1 MADKKITE
9 LVQANT
15 SETTDLL
22 IVVKDPAGSAVTRKM
37 TVNTFFSNVSTIN
50 TSNTTVSNNL
60 IIPLKTTPANSI
72 STTILRGSMFH
83 DSNYLYIATSNNT
96 VKRVSLST
104 F

>member
-9 LVQANT
+9 LAQANT

-37 TVNTFFSNVSTIN
+37 TVNTFFSNVSII
-50 TSNTTVSNNL
+50 TVSNNL
-60 IIPLKTTPANSI
+60 VIPLKTTPANST
-72 STTILRGSMFH
+72 STSILRGSIFH